1 MSSGVLSAAEA
12 NVEPGLR
19 FVTTATCRLIG
30 IQEFTVAV
38 LTDAEGYACE
48 LRRSNSLTSSH
59 KQGTVPLDC
68 M

>member
-1 MSSGVLSAAEA
+1 MLAGVRSAAEA
-12 NVEPGLR
+12 DVEPGLR

-30 IQEFTVAV
+30 FEEFTVAV
-38 LTDAEGYACE
+38 LTDAEGYDCN
-48 LRRSNSLTSSH
+48 LKRSNSLTSSH